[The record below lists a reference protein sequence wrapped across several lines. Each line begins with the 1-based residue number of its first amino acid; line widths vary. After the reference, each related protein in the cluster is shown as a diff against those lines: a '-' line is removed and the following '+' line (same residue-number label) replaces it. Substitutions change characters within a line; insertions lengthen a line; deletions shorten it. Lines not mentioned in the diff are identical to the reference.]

1 MELKHYWAIIRQRFW
16 VVMLIVIFGTALSGI
31 YSEFFVDKQYVASTK
46 IIVHQ
51 KDYPDAAIQDPR
63 AIDYNINLIKTY
75 KEIIKTPRIMSTVTK
90 QYPGLNLSVADLIDK
105 VSVSTVNGTQVMS
118 VIAEDTSYRRAA
130 QVANAVTQVFQREIP
145 LLMNVDNVNILNEAD
160 ENARP
165 KPNAPNT
172 PVNLVLS
179 ATLSF
184 FIGIGLIFL
193 LNYLDDTAKSEGD
206 IRQILDLPTLA
217 YIPRIKGGN
226 TPRNNN
232 HADLENSVRGSAN
245 ATINA

>member
-1 MELKHYWAIIRQRFW
+1 MELKHYWSIIRQRLW
-16 VVMLIVIFGTALSGI
+16 VLMLIVIFGTALSGI

-46 IIVHQ
+46 IIVNQ
-51 KDYPDAAIQDPR
+51 KEYPEAVVQDPR

-75 KEIIKTPRIMSTVTK
+75 KEIIKTPRIMNTVTK
-90 QYPGLNLSVADLIDK
+90 QYPDLNLSVADLIDR

-118 VIAEDTSYRRAA
+118 VIAEDTSYHRAA

-160 ENARP
+160 ESARP
-165 KPNAPNT
+165 NPTAPNT
-172 PVNLVLS
+172 SINLVLS
-179 ATLSF
+179 VVVSF

-193 LNYLDDTAKSEGD
+193 LHYLDDTAKSEGD

-217 YIPRIKGGN
+217 YIPRIKGAN
-226 TPRNNN
+226 APRNQN
-232 HADLENSVRGSAN
+232 HVDQENSVRGSTN